1 MSIRFVTQDVL
12 NTEIFHVEKTR
23 QNVCTAG
30 LSVNYKPTKNQFASE
45 PEELRQFRDHRWKS
59 LGEKN

>member
-23 QNVCTAG
+23 QNICTAG

-45 PEELRQFRDHRWKS
+45 PEELRQFRDH
-59 LGEKN
+59 G